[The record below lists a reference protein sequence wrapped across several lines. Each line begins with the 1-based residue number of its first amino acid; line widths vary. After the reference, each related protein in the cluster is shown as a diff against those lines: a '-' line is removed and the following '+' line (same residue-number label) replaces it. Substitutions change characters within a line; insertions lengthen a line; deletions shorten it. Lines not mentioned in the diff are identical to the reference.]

1 MNRLIGRHAR
11 IEQAHRL
18 SPLSHNRNSCYA
30 CGTAVFVNARLII
43 LVAMNISN
51 VSMRA
56 IPGTQADVH
65 SLEVHPLMA
74 TALLCGL
81 VWTQLSAWRLSAWI

>member
-1 MNRLIGRHAR
+1 MLCLRHSGFFQR
-11 IEQAHRL
+11 KVDYISVTFLE
-18 SPLSHNRNSCYA
+18 
-30 CGTAVFVNARLII
+30 
-43 LVAMNISN
+43 VAMNAISN

-65 SLEVHPLMA
+65 PLDVHPLMA

-81 VWTQLSAWRLSAWI
+81 VWAQLSAWRLSAWI